1 MLWAQVAQLVEHC
14 TENAGV
20 GGSIPPLGTIIKI
33 RMNIRRH
40 RTRFLAGAVF
50 ALALAAP
57 AAADKL
63 DDIKARG
70 QLLVGVTESSPPFSF
85 RDVGR
90 GIVGYDVDLAD
101 SVAKNLGVTTRKIA
115 IINAERIP
123 ALQQDRV
130 DLVAAGMTR
139 SKGRANDIDFSF
151 AYLDSPHKVLVR
163 KSSGIV
169 HIAQLAGRKLALVKS
184 ASVDAELKAA
194 VPTMEIAFFDD
205 YNAAFA
211 ALAEGAVD
219 GFLADKMLLLWFAQ
233 NSGSP
238 ANFALLDEYE
248 LPRTAGF
255 ALKKNEPR
263 FRDAVDQAL
272 LKLEASGEAARIF
285 DTWFAPLPRTF
296 HIQPD

>member
-1 MLWAQVAQLVEHC
+1 
-14 TENAGV
+14 
-20 GGSIPPLGTIIKI
+20 
-33 RMNIRRH
+33 MNVH
-40 RTRFLAGAVF
+40 GNETSFLASMIF
-50 ALALAAP
+50 ALALAVP

-85 RDVGR
+85 RKAGKD
-90 GIVGYDVDLAD
+90 IVGYDVDLAD
-101 SVAKNLGVTTRKIA
+101 RVAKNLGVTSKKIA

-130 DLVAAGMTR
+130 DLVAVGMTR
-139 SKGRANDIDFSF
+139 SKGRANDVDFSF

-169 HIAQLAGRKLALVKS
+169 HIAQLSGRKLALVKS
-184 ASVDAELKAA
+184 ASVDAELNAA
-194 VPTMEIAFFDD
+194 VPTMEIVLFDD

-211 ALAEGAVD
+211 ALADGRVD

-233 NSGSP
+233 NSRRP
-238 ANFALLDEYE
+238 ANFALIDEYE

-263 FRDAVDQAL
+263 FLDFVNQTL
-272 LKLEASGEAARIF
+272 LKLEASGEAAKIF
-285 DTWFAPLPRTF
+285 DAWFAPLTRTF
-296 HIQPD
+296 RIQPD

>member
-1 MLWAQVAQLVEHC
+1 M
-14 TENAGV
+14 
-20 GGSIPPLGTIIKI
+20 SP
-33 RMNIRRH
+33 RH
-40 RTRFLAGAVF
+40 AIALAAKLLAV
-50 ALALAAP
+50 ALALSSVLTLP

-70 QLLVGVTESSPPFSF
+70 KLLVGATESSPPFSYL
-85 RDVGR
+85 DGAK
-90 GIVGYDVDLAD
+90 GIVGYDVDLAAQ
-101 SVAKNLGVTTRKIA
+101 VAQGLGVAVEKVP

-139 SKGRANDIDFSF
+139 SKGRARDIDFSY

-163 KSSGIV
+163 GDGGIV
-169 HIAQLAGRKLALVKS
+169 HIAQLGGRKLALVKS

-194 VPTMEIAFFDD
+194 VPTMQIAFFDD

-211 ALAEGAVD
+211 ALADKRVD

-233 NSGSP
+233 KSGH
-238 ANFALLDEYE
+238 AGDFTLIDEYD

-263 FRDAVDQAL
+263 LLDFVNRTL
-272 LKLEASGEAARIF
+272 LKLEASGDAAKIY
-285 DTWFAPLPRTF
+285 DVWFAPVPRTF
-296 HIQPD
+296 RIQQD